1 MASKKKTTSKL
12 QEIEDLFVQG
22 DKDSLKAIENLE
34 KSLAEYKK
42 IGDSVKVADTLFEIG
57 RTYAN
62 LGRRFYWEAIFKGG
76 IDDPS
81 LPDGSPPLE
90 IVGPDDDPSVPDV
103 PDTSRTIVGPDDDPS
118 LPTS

>member
-1 MASKKKTTSKL
+1 MAPKKKTTSKS
-12 QEIEDLFVQG
+12 QEKEDLFVQG
-22 DKDSLKAIENLE
+22 DRDSLKAIENLE

-62 LGRRFYWEAIFKGG
+62 LGRRFYWEAILKGG

-81 LPDGSPPLE
+81 LPDGSPPVE
-90 IVGPDDDPSVPDV
+90 NVGSIDDPSVPDI
-103 PDTSRTIVGPDDDPS
+103 PRTIAGPIEEPS